1 MFKLIKNIFRFFWRT
16 LNFIRS
22 LLVNLFLL
30 FMVVMVIIALNSVSQ
45 EPVEPPS
52 AAALRIVLDGQI
64 VEQRQ
69 RVNPMAELSNEL
81 LGNNTEKEI
90 DLHNVVKA
98 IDEARIDSN
107 ITGLVLE
114 LGAMPN
120 TSQTKLAIIGKALK
134 RFKDSDKPIIA
145 YADYYDQHQYYL
157 ASFADQLLLN
167 PKGAVLMRGMNSR
180 RLFFKDAIDKLDITT
195 HVFRVGTHK
204 SFVEPYLRND
214 MSDEAKQDLA
224 RWMDQLWAAYLN
236 TVANN
241 RQLSVNHLLPEPSA
255 LLARLKTVD
264 GNGARYAEKFGL
276 VDQLT
281 TRAQAKQILVDTF
294 GENDEGDS
302 YQARHYAEY
311 LQNVAD
317 EPSSEN
323 KIALIVAQGAIV
335 GGRGQEKVI
344 AADTVLAQLNQ
355 VLDDEQIKAVV
366 MRVDSPGG
374 SAFASELI
382 REKLQQIQEQGIPV
396 VVSMGSVAASGG
408 YWISSTADQIFASP
422 TTITGSIGI
431 FGMFATLE
439 NALAKL
445 GISSDGY
452 STSPLAE
459 ISPFQP
465 LPKEL
470 AEIIQLNV
478 EHGYHDFLSLV
489 SAGRDIPLSDM
500 EKIAEGRIWTGQ
512 DALNNGLVD
521 QLGDLNDAIDYA
533 ASINELDSYQVETL
547 TPPLNP
553 RERLIAQF
561 FDSQISAALANVVP
575 NWQLFNQV
583 AEQAPAIDKFSDP
596 LGQYSFCAVC
606 EQF

>member
-30 FMVVMVIIALNSVSQ
+30 FMVVMVIIALSSVSQ
-45 EPVEPPS
+45 DPVEPPS
-52 AAALRIVLDGQI
+52 AAALRLVLDGQI

-120 TSQTKLAIIGKALK
+120 TSQTKLAIIGKALE

-224 RWMDQLWAAYLN
+224 RWMDQLWSAYLD

-294 GENDEGDS
+294 GKNDEGDS
-302 YQARHYAEY
+302 YQARHYVEY

-317 EPSSEN
+317 DPSSEN

-452 STSPLAE
+452 ATSPLAE
-459 ISPFQP
+459 IGPFQP

-489 SAGRDIPLSDM
+489 SAGRDIPLSEM

-575 NWQLFNQV
+575 NWQLFNQI
-583 AEQAPAIDKFSDP
+583 AGQAPAIDKFSDP

>member
-30 FMVVMVIIALNSVSQ
+30 FMVVMVIIALSSVSQ

-120 TSQTKLAIIGKALK
+120 TSQTKLAIIGKALE

-224 RWMDQLWAAYLN
+224 RWMDQLWSAYLN

-311 LQNVAD
+311 LQNVVD

-344 AADTVLAQLNQ
+344 AADTVLTQLNQ

-452 STSPLAE
+452 ATSPLAE

-489 SAGRDIPLSDM
+489 SSGRDIPLSDM

>member
-30 FMVVMVIIALNSVSQ
+30 FMVVMVIIALSSVSQ

-224 RWMDQLWAAYLN
+224 RWMDQLWSAYLN

-452 STSPLAE
+452 ATSPLAE

-489 SAGRDIPLSDM
+489 SAGRDIPLSNM

-561 FDSQISAALANVVP
+561 FDSQISAALANAVP

>member
-1 MFKLIKNIFRFFWRT
+1 
-16 LNFIRS
+16 
-22 LLVNLFLL
+22 
-30 FMVVMVIIALNSVSQ
+30 MVIIALSSVSQ

-120 TSQTKLAIIGKALK
+120 TSQTKLAIIGKALE

-224 RWMDQLWAAYLN
+224 RWMDQLWSAYLN

-311 LQNVAD
+311 LQNVVD

-344 AADTVLAQLNQ
+344 AADTVLTQLNQ

-452 STSPLAE
+452 ATSPLAE

-489 SAGRDIPLSDM
+489 SSGRDIPLSDM

>member
-30 FMVVMVIIALNSVSQ
+30 FMVVMVIIALSSVSQ

-224 RWMDQLWAAYLN
+224 RWMDQLWSAYLN

-344 AADTVLAQLNQ
+344 AADTVLAQLNI

-452 STSPLAE
+452 ATSPLAE

-561 FDSQISAALANVVP
+561 FDSHISAALANTVP

>member
-30 FMVVMVIIALNSVSQ
+30 FMVVMVIIALSSVSQ
-45 EPVEPPS
+45 EPEAPPS
-52 AAALRIVLDGQI
+52 AAALRLVLDGQI

-81 LGNNTEKEI
+81 LGNTTEKEI

-120 TSQTKLAIIGKALK
+120 TSQTKLAIIGKALE
-134 RFKDSDKPIIA
+134 RFKDSDKPVIA
-145 YADYYDQHQYYL
+145 YSDYYDQHQYYL
-157 ASFADQLLLN
+157 ASYADQLLLN

-214 MSDEAKQDLA
+214 MSEEAKQDLA
-224 RWMDQLWAAYLN
+224 HWIDQLWSAYLD
-236 TVANN
+236 TVTNN
-241 RQLSVNHLLPEPSA
+241 RQLVAQHLMPEPSA
-255 LLARLKTVD
+255 LLERLKSVD
-264 GNGARYAEKFGL
+264 GDGARYAEKFGL
-276 VDQLT
+276 VDQLA
-281 TRAQAKQILVDTF
+281 TRAEAKQILIDTF
-294 GENDEGDS
+294 GENDDGDS

-311 LQNVAD
+311 LHSLPEEAT
-317 EPSSEN
+317 SEN

-355 VLDDEQIKAVV
+355 ALDDEQIKALV

-382 REKLQQIQEQGIPV
+382 RDKLQQLQEKGIPV

-445 GISSDGY
+445 GINSDGY
-452 STSPLAE
+452 ATSPLAE
-459 ISPFQP
+459 ISPFQA
-465 LPKEL
+465 LPEEL

-489 SAGRDIPLSDM
+489 STGRGIEMSDM
-500 EKIAEGRIWTGQ
+500 ENIAEGRIWTGQ

-521 QLGDLNDAIDYA
+521 QLGDLNDAIEYA
-533 ASINELDSYQVETL
+533 AELNQLESYQVTTL
-547 TPPLNP
+547 SPPLNP

-561 FDSQISAALANVVP
+561 FDSQLNAALAKNIP
-575 NWQLFNQV
+575 NWQLISQF
-583 AEQAPAIDKFSDP
+583 AEQAPEIEKFSDP

-606 EQF
+606 EQY

>member
-1 MFKLIKNIFRFFWRT
+1 
-16 LNFIRS
+16 
-22 LLVNLFLL
+22 
-30 FMVVMVIIALNSVSQ
+30 MVVMVIIALSSVSQ

-120 TSQTKLAIIGKALK
+120 TSQTKLAIIGKALE

-224 RWMDQLWAAYLN
+224 RWMDQLWSAYLT

-344 AADTVLAQLNQ
+344 AADTVLTQLNQ

-452 STSPLAE
+452 ATSPLAE

-489 SAGRDIPLSDM
+489 SSGRDIPLSDM

>member
-1 MFKLIKNIFRFFWRT
+1 
-16 LNFIRS
+16 
-22 LLVNLFLL
+22 
-30 FMVVMVIIALNSVSQ
+30 MVVMVIIALSSVSQ

-224 RWMDQLWAAYLN
+224 RWMDQLWSAYLN

-344 AADTVLAQLNQ
+344 AADTVLAQLNI

-452 STSPLAE
+452 ATSPLAE

-561 FDSQISAALANVVP
+561 FDSHISAALANTVP

>member
-1 MFKLIKNIFRFFWRT
+1 
-16 LNFIRS
+16 
-22 LLVNLFLL
+22 
-30 FMVVMVIIALNSVSQ
+30 MVVMVIIALNSVSQ

>member
-1 MFKLIKNIFRFFWRT
+1 
-16 LNFIRS
+16 
-22 LLVNLFLL
+22 
-30 FMVVMVIIALNSVSQ
+30 MVVMVIIALSSVSQ
-45 EPVEPPS
+45 DPVEPPS
-52 AAALRIVLDGQI
+52 AAALRLVLDGQI

-120 TSQTKLAIIGKALK
+120 TSQTKLAIIGKALE

-224 RWMDQLWAAYLN
+224 RWMDQLWSAYLD

-294 GENDEGDS
+294 GKNDEGDS
-302 YQARHYAEY
+302 YQARHYVEY

-317 EPSSEN
+317 DPSSEN

-452 STSPLAE
+452 ATSPLAE
-459 ISPFQP
+459 IGPFQP

-489 SAGRDIPLSDM
+489 SAGRDIPLSEM

-575 NWQLFNQV
+575 NWQLFNQI
-583 AEQAPAIDKFSDP
+583 AGQAPAIDKFSDP

>member
-1 MFKLIKNIFRFFWRT
+1 
-16 LNFIRS
+16 
-22 LLVNLFLL
+22 
-30 FMVVMVIIALNSVSQ
+30 MVVMVIIALSSVSQ

-224 RWMDQLWAAYLN
+224 RWMDQLWSAYLT

-344 AADTVLAQLNQ
+344 AADTVLTQLNQ

-452 STSPLAE
+452 ATSPLAE

-489 SAGRDIPLSDM
+489 SSGRDIPLSDM

-553 RERLIAQF
+553 RERIIAQF
-561 FDSQISAALANVVP
+561 FDSHISAALANTVP